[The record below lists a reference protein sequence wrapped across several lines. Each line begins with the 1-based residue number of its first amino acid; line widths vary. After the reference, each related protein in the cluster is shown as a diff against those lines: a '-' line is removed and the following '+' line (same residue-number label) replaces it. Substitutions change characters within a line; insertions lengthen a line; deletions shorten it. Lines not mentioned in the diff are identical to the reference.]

1 MRPQGSPTIRDV
13 ARHAGV
19 SVATVS
25 HVLQG
30 KSSLHAA
37 ATVERVRRSAE
48 ELSYRP
54 NRTAQN
60 LARRR
65 TRTLGVVVE
74 TMTTGRFTANA
85 FCVEVLDGILDFAGE
100 ADYQVK
106 IVSLKCNDRQTVAQC
121 VDNGS
126 MDAAALI
133 APNSDGALVAWAQTA
148 ALPVALVGSLP
159 DGIDIPRVDVDDEAA
174 LHNAVRWLIDLG
186 HRHIGIITGPPAQWS
201 AVRRENA
208 YARAVASAGL
218 EANASLRYAG
228 DYTYASGQAGA
239 AELMTA
245 DPRPTAIIC
254 GNDGVA
260 VGALEALHRLHI
272 RVPDEVSI
280 LGFDD
285 HDVARWCRP
294 QLTTIRQP
302 FHEMGVKAAELLI
315 TAIEGGPVL
324 RKEPVIFPGVLVRR
338 RSTAPPPGLSAPRG
352 ARRGGTVP

>member
-1 MRPQGSPTIRDV
+1 MRAQGSATIRDV
-13 ARHAGV
+13 AKHAGV

-30 KSSLHAA
+30 KSSLHAP

-48 ELSYRP
+48 ELAYRP

-60 LARRR
+60 LARRQ

-106 IVSLKCNDRQTVAQC
+106 IVSLKCNDSQTVAQC

-148 ALPVALVGSLP
+148 SLPVVIVGGLP
-159 DGIDIPRVDVDDEAA
+159 DGIDITRVDVDDEAA
-174 LHNAVRWLIDLG
+174 LLSAVRWLTELG
-186 HRHIGIITGPPAQWS
+186 HRHIGIITGPPGQWS
-201 AVRRENA
+201 AIRRESA
-208 YARAVASAGL
+208 YRRALAGAGL
-218 EANASLRYAG
+218 DAAASLRYAG

-239 AELMTA
+239 AELMKA
-245 DPRPTAIIC
+245 DPRPTAIVC

-260 VGALEALHRLHI
+260 AGALEALHRLHV

-302 FHEMGVKAAELLI
+302 FHEMGMKAAEMLI
-315 TAIEGGPVL
+315 AAVETGAEL
-324 RKEPVIFPGVLVRR
+324 QTEPVIFPGVLVRR
-338 RSTAPPPGLSAPRG
+338 RSTAPPQGSHAPRTT
-352 ARRGGTVP
+352 ARKRLAP